1 MVEDNNLYH
10 YWWTCWGIREYLT
23 IHKRLL
29 LKPMLLHSL
38 IGWGLTVTI
47 GGAYLVKYPEI
58 ETSILCTAGAPC
70 TSRSG
75 NLHMLDWSHVSF
87 LLSCRWRRT
96 INVNYR
102 FTFTSL
108 FSLCEMSLVIALFSQ
123 FVVDKSICQILGAHV
138 IFYSSVDWYGWW
150 RRGSAE
156 TLLQYPPPH

>member
-1 MVEDNNLYH
+1 MVETMICIITE
-10 YWWTCWGIREYLT
+10 WWAEVLGCIEQLIR
-23 IHKRLL
+23 
-29 LKPMLLHSL
+29 HS
-38 IGWGLTVTI
+38 WWSECCYTVELCE
-47 GGAYLVKYPEI
+47 GYLVKYPEI